1 METNALLVVVVGL
14 VALAP
19 ALSRQVRLPP
29 PTVLFL
35 LGCLLAVVPAAGEVV
50 VEPDLVLL
58 VLLPVIL
65 HWEAYTTSVQHA
77 WRYRRAILLAAVPLV
92 VATAAAV
99 AAIGHALGLP
109 WATAWVL
116 GAVLAPTD
124 ASAVAAFGRALPPRL
139 MTMLRG
145 ESLVND
151 GTALVVL
158 AVAVAAAGGE
168 RVTAWSALGDLAW
181 SYAGGIAAGVV
192 VAWLALFLLRRVS
205 DPLVLGAVSVVE
217 PFAASVLAEEVHA
230 SGVVAV
236 VVCALG
242 ISRQTRRLVGA
253 RGRLQVGAFWEIT
266 TWLVN
271 GGLFVL
277 VGLEARSLFTGA
289 GGGSQAARL
298 VGEGVLLALTTFATR
313 LLWMLVTP
321 HLVRALD
328 RRPAQRALR
337 VGWRTRVVSTWAGMR
352 GSISLAAALS
362 IPLSAGAGPFPGREE
377 VLVLTFVVIGFTLLV
392 QGATLP
398 AVIRWARV
406 PVPDALEEQTA
417 YERAY
422 ARLSEVARTE
432 LDAADGRA
440 GVSAEVVEAL
450 RDHVTDGSPL
460 GAHLDQRE
468 LRALQLQL
476 LALKREALADLVADG
491 LLEDTQMWRL
501 QERLDRDETRLLAE
515 EEVPLLRA
523 GGRYLH
529 APPPQREAPVD

>member
-1 METNALLVVVVGL
+1 METNALLVVIVGL

-19 ALSRQVRLPP
+19 ALSRTVRLPP

-35 LGCLLAVVPAAGEVV
+35 LGCLLAVVPASGEVV

-77 WRYRRAILLAAVPLV
+77 WRYRRAIFLAAVPLV
-92 VATAAAV
+92 IATAAVIAV
-99 AAIGHALGLP
+99 IGHALGLP

-124 ASAVAAFGRALPPRL
+124 ASAVAAYGRALPPRI

-151 GTALVVL
+151 GTALVLL
-158 AVAVAAAGGE
+158 AIAVAAAAGE
-168 RVTAWSALGDLAW
+168 RVTALSAVGDLAW
-181 SYAGGIAAGVV
+181 SYAGGIAVGVV
-192 VAWLALFLLRRVS
+192 VAWLALIVLRRVQ

-217 PFAASVLAEEVHA
+217 PFAASVLAEAVHA

-242 ISRQTRRLVGA
+242 VSRQTRRLVGA

-277 VGLEARSLFTGA
+277 VGLEARALFTEA
-289 GGGSQAARL
+289 GGGSEALRL
-298 VGEGVLLALTTFATR
+298 VGEGVLLALVTLGTR

-321 HLVRALD
+321 HVVRALD

-337 VGWRTRVVSTWAGMR
+337 VGWRTRVVSSWSGMR
-352 GSISLAAALS
+352 GAISLAAALS
-362 IPLSAGAGPFPGREE
+362 IPLSVSGRED

-398 AVIRWARV
+398 AVIRWARI
-406 PVPDALEEQTA
+406 PALDAAEEENA
-417 YERAY
+417 FERAY
-422 ARLSEVARTE
+422 ARLSEVANSG
-432 LDAADGRA
+432 LDGAAVRL
-440 GVSAEVVEAL
+440 GVAAETVQAL
-450 RDHVTDGSPL
+450 RDHVTDGTPVA
-460 GAHLDQRE
+460 AHHDPGSI
-468 LRALQLQL
+468 RALRLEL
-476 LALKREALADLVADG
+476 LVLKRQALADLVAQG
-491 LLEDTQMWRL
+491 LLEDSQMWRL
-501 QERLDRDETRLLAE
+501 QERFDRTEMQLLAE
-515 EEVPLLRA
+515 DEAPVVRD

-529 APPPQREAPVD
+529 APQRREEPAVD